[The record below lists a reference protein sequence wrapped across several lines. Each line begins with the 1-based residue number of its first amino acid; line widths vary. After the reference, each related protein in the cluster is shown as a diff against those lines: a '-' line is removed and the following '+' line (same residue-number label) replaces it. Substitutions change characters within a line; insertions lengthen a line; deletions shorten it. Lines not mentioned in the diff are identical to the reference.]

1 MGKTKL
7 LVILAIG
14 AHAIS
19 ILLYLVLS
27 TRPSGDGAGMLYV
40 IVFFPAIWFFAVV
53 LSVVILVVKN
63 PVPDVWQRYR
73 PLAFIFCTPVP
84 LLLCFWGYY
93 MYDSRFD
100 DINQQ
105 GMEWSKGYVYEYKTT
120 VDESA
125 DPMQIVTRL
134 RKADSLSY
142 SLRGDSALVRDS
154 VWVYVDLKSRDTL
167 RLERYRHDT
176 LMQTISGT
184 KH

>member
-1 MGKTKL
+1 MTTL
-7 LVILAIG
+7 MIEFFTIAFVNYSFCHCLASRTVSSHSSSHLFWCIF
-14 AHAIS
+14 
-19 ILLYLVLS
+19 
-27 TRPSGDGAGMLYV
+27 PSV
-40 IVFFPAIWFFAVV
+40 FFAVV
-53 LSVVILVVKN
+53 LSVVILVVKS
-63 PVPDVWQRYR
+63 PAPDVWQRYR

-105 GMEWSKGYVYEYKTT
+105 GMEWSNGYVYEYKTT

-125 DPMQIVTRL
+125 DPMQIVTRF

-154 VWVYVDLKSRDTL
+154 VWVYLDLKSRDTL

-176 LMQTISGT
+176 LMQTILGT